1 LQPDGQYSSGLS
13 ARRRQHVFDGRREQT
28 DRDFGRSFMRKQVF
42 VSVDRGETRVA
53 ILEGKGAPAKGGGR
67 RRSRS
72 GSLKP
77 DSSWRVAELYI
88 ERRGRKSIVGNIYK
102 GRVDNVLAGMEA
114 AFVDIGLEKN
124 GFLHVDEIVTPGEGR
139 AGSGQRRG
147 RGRGGG
153 PKIAD
158 LLKSRQEVVV
168 QVTKDPIG
176 TKGAR
181 LSMEVSIP
189 GRYLVY
195 VPDGDG
201 IGVSR
206 RLPDSERERLRKLAA
221 GIKLQRGGA
230 IVRTA
235 AYGARKADMER
246 ELEYLYR
253 LHEVLQSRVDS
264 SPAPAMVFQE
274 ADLPVRV
281 VRDVFTREFE
291 RAVIDDPKQHH
302 RVTSFFQRTAPEL
315 LERVELYE
323 GEEPLF
329 EVTGIESAFHEA
341 LQRRVDLP
349 HGGYL
354 MFDHAEAL
362 TVVDVNT
369 GSYTG
374 RGRGSLEDTIV
385 KTNLQAAEEVVRQLR
400 LRDIGGIIV
409 IDFIDMAYTRNRDH
423 VLSVLRRALEQDRTR
438 THVVEISP
446 LGLVEM
452 TRQNVSEGVRE
463 IMNKTCP
470 TCEGEGVVRSEETIA
485 IDVERSLRKL
495 ARDSRAEAFLVQV
508 HPRVAAILIGG
519 GGKPLQELEEDTDK
533 RFHFHGTEGS
543 ALDTFA
549 ITAEGTREEIEHR
562 ALPFKTGEEVLIR
575 IEEPHM
581 YNVDDAIARIDGY
594 VISISGGGPFVGE
607 KKLIKIGEVKRTAA
621 YATIL
626 SDNGAASATE
636 DAPRADKKR
645 GRGRSRPAA
654 TAEPEQSEPAPQE
667 AKAVDD
673 GRDEGS
679 DVESDQNADGVQS
692 AGSAG
697 RRRRGRRGGRRRS
710 RARAEKSS
718 AG

>member
-1 LQPDGQYSSGLS
+1 L
-13 ARRRQHVFDGRREQT
+13 
-28 DRDFGRSFMRKQVF
+28 RKQVL

-53 ILEGKGAPAKGGGR
+53 IVEGRGAPTKGGR
-67 RRSRS
+67 RGRSRS
-72 GSLKP
+72 NIPNVDGG
-77 DSSWRVAELYI
+77 WRVAELYI
-88 ERRGRKSIVGNIYK
+88 ERRGRRSIVGNVYK

-124 GFLHVDEIVTPGEGR
+124 GFLHVDEIVLRDEKGKPVR
-139 AGSGQRRG
+139 ASSSQRRG

-153 PKIAD
+153 TRISE
-158 LLKSRQEVVV
+158 LLKSKQEVVV

-181 LSMEVSIP
+181 LSMEISIP

-201 IGVSR
+201 VGVSR

-221 GIKLQRGGA
+221 GLKVKQGGL
-230 IVRTA
+230 IIRTA
-235 AYGARKADMER
+235 AHGARKSDMER
-246 ELEYLYR
+246 ELQYLYR
-253 LHEVLQSRVDS
+253 LHEVLMQRVEES
-264 SPAPAMVFQE
+264 TAPAMVFQE

-281 VRDVFTREFE
+281 VRDVFSKEFD
-291 RAVIDDPKQHH
+291 RAIIDDPKQHH
-302 RVTSFFQRTAPEL
+302 RVRSFFERTAPEL
-315 LERVELYE
+315 VERVELYE
-323 GEEPLF
+323 ESEPLF
-329 EVTGIESAFHEA
+329 ERAGIEDAFNST
-341 LQRRVDLP
+341 LSRRVDLP

-354 MFDHAEAL
+354 MIDHAEAL
-362 TVVDVNT
+362 TVIDVNT

-423 VLSVLRRALEQDRTR
+423 VLSVLRKALDEDRTR

-485 IDVERSLRKL
+485 IDVERRLRKL
-495 ARDSRAEAFLVQV
+495 VKGSKSQAFLVQV

-519 GGKPLQELEEDTDK
+519 GGKPLRELEDETGK
-533 RFHFHGTEGS
+533 VFHFHGTEGS
-543 ALDTFA
+543 PLDTFA

-562 ALPFKTGEEVLIR
+562 ALPFQQGEEVLIR

-581 YNVDDAIARIDGY
+581 YNVDDAIAKIDGY
-594 VISISGGGPFVGE
+594 VISIAGGGPFVGE
-607 KKLIKIGEVKRTAA
+607 KKLIRIDEVKRTAA
-621 YATIL
+621 YASIL
-626 SDNGAASATE
+626 SENGAEQPPAAAQAATK
-636 DAPRADKKR
+636 AAAKPAAKTAA
-645 GRGRSRPAA
+645 RPAA
-654 TAEPEQSEPAPQE
+654 DTVEEAPEAEGEQ
-667 AKAVDD
+667 
-673 GRDEGS
+673 
-679 DVESDQNADGVQS
+679 VQS
-692 AGSAG
+692 NGSTG
-697 RRRRGRRGGRRRS
+697 KRRRGRRGGRRRS
-710 RARAEKSS
+710 RAKSG
-718 AG
+718 AGASKEGSPSGEQS